1 MGQRFFNQDAPIVWS
16 QTHRGRSQIVQ
27 HKWLIRVLEELQTYA
42 RLHALP
48 KLADQLDQARLLA
61 MLEIAGLPDRDV
73 EDPHL

>member
-1 MGQRFFNQDAPIVWS
+1 
-16 QTHRGRSQIVQ
+16 VQ